1 MRKILV
7 AISYILIADSSS
19 LTVFG
24 IESLL
29 KERPDTV
36 IGKAEN
42 GDDLLTA
49 AKTDQPNII
58 LLGDH
63 FDPLI
68 DTLSLVERLIQI
80 APMSRIIVMGALSDG
95 LFIRDLFASG
105 IRGYLMVGDDLTTCL
120 PTALETAL
128 RQRPYLSPTANAEY
142 LLAMQGSNRDWQ
154 LDPEA
159 RAILRLL
166 ASGCT
171 AREIAARL
179 HLKLR
184 RVYWVTEKM
193 RARFG
198 ASTNEHLISLA
209 AAQGFS
215 SFPG

>member
-1 MRKILV
+1 MTTC
-7 AISYILIADSSS
+7 ILIADSSS
-19 LTVFG
+19 LTVVG
-24 IESLL
+24 AETLL
-29 KERPDTV
+29 KDRADTL
-36 IGKAEN
+36 ISKAEN
-42 GDDLLTA
+42 GDDLIEKA
-49 AKTDQPNII
+49 RAEQPDLV
-58 LLGDH
+58 LLGDR

-68 DTLSLVERLIQI
+68 DTLALVEKILYA
-80 APMSRIIVMGALSDG
+80 APSARIIVMGTSTDG
-95 LFIRDLFASG
+95 LVIRDLFTMG
-105 IRGYLMVGDDLTTCL
+105 VCGYLAAGDDLTSCL
-120 PTALETAL
+120 LTALDMVL
-128 RQRPYLSPTANAEY
+128 REYPYLSPTANAEY
-142 LLAMQGSNRDWQ
+142 LLTMQGSNRDWQ

-171 AREIAARL
+171 AREIAACL

-209 AAQGFS
+209 AAEGFN